1 MINISLASDSKY
13 CRHMCVAMASVLE
26 NASDNVCFYIFDGG
40 ISDVQ
45 KNKVEKI
52 LKNHP
57 ESSISY
63 LKVENKIVEK
73 LPLVDKHLSLTAY
86 HRLFA
91 ASCIPDSV
99 DKLIYI
105 DCDTITV
112 GDIKQFYDTDIS
124 NYYFGACLDGNT
136 KYHTERTGAPNYI
149 NSGVMLINLK
159 KWREDNLE
167 QKFIDYMNNPNNVL
181 GFPDQDV
188 LNIVCSGNIKILDPS
203 WNYQTTGRR
212 HSYLAGF
219 DREDTVKNILHFLV
233 RKPWRFHCRSPYQH
247 LYYKYLLKTPWFYM
261 YPYFW
266 FCKFLKF
273 FYFKN
278 NTKEFDSEYTV
289 LGMKIIRINERKKNN
304 KRILV
309 TKVFGIPVKEK
320 EI

>member
-1 MINISLASDSKY
+1 
-13 CRHMCVAMASVLE
+13 
-26 NASDNVCFYIFDGG
+26 
-40 ISDVQ
+40 
-45 KNKVEKI
+45 
-52 LKNHP
+52 
-57 ESSISY
+57 
-63 LKVENKIVEK
+63 
-73 LPLVDKHLSLTAY
+73 
-86 HRLFA
+86 
-91 ASCIPDSV
+91 
-99 DKLIYI
+99 
-105 DCDTITV
+105 
-112 GDIKQFYDTDIS
+112 
-124 NYYFGACLDGNT
+124 
-136 KYHTERTGAPNYI
+136 
-149 NSGVMLINLK
+149 MLINLK

-278 NTKEFDSEYTV
+278 NIKEFDSEYTV
-289 LGMKIIRINERKKNN
+289 LGMKIIRINERNKNN